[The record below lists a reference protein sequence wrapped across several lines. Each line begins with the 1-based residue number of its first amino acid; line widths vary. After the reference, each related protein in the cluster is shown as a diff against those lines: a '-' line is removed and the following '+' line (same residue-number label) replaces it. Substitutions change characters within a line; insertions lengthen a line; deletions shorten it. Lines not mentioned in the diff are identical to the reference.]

1 MPSAPPR
8 SGMPA
13 EIEARFAA
21 SDDAPLD
28 RLAVADRLGS
38 ARLGPMR
45 TADEIDLYLDTP
57 DGRLAEAGWACRLRS
72 RGDGWRVSLKGPS
85 ARHGGAGWLHERPE
99 IEGPAT
105 SEPDPGSWPPSA
117 ARARLMQL
125 VGGEGPMVERLRL
138 LQRRRERE
146 VAIDGAARGTL
157 SLDAVSVVHDGA
169 DVGRLRVVELELPA
183 GVDRAALE
191 PLAAALGAIAGL
203 APEPRSK
210 LERAVD
216 LVAEREA

>member
-1 MPSAPPR
+1 
-8 SGMPA
+8 MPA

-21 SDDAPLD
+21 ADDAALD
-28 RLAVADRLGS
+28 RLATVEHLGP

-45 TADEIDLYLDTP
+45 TAEEIDRYLDTP

-72 RGDGWRVSLKGPS
+72 RGDGWRVSLKGPP
-85 ARHGGAGWLHERPE
+85 AGDGSTAWLHERPE

-105 SEPDPGSWPPSA
+105 SELDPRAWPPSA
-117 ARARLMQL
+117 ARERLRELARA
-125 VGGEGPMVERLRL
+125 EGSLVERLRL

-146 VAIDGAARGTL
+146 VAIGGDARGTL
-157 SLDAVSVVHDGA
+157 SLDAVSVVYRGREI
-169 DVGRLRVVELELPA
+169 GRLKVVELELPE
-183 GVDRAALE
+183 GVERAALD
-191 PLAAALGAIAGL
+191 PLAAALGAITGL

>member
-1 MPSAPPR
+1 
-8 SGMPA
+8 MPA

-21 SDDAPLD
+21 ADDAPLD
-28 RLAVADRLGS
+28 RLATAAHLGP
-38 ARLGPMR
+38 ALLGPMR
-45 TADEIDLYLDTP
+45 TADEIDRYLDTP

-72 RGDGWRVSLKGPS
+72 RGDGWRVSLKGPP
-85 ARHGGAGWLHERPE
+85 AGDGSTAWLHERLE

-105 SEPDPGSWPPSA
+105 SGLDPRDWPPSA
-117 ARARLMQL
+117 ARQRLRQL
-125 VGGEGPMVERLRL
+125 AGGEGSMVERLRL

-146 VAIDGAARGTL
+146 VAIGGQAHGTL
-157 SLDAVSVVHDGA
+157 SLDAVSVVHRGNEI
-169 DVGRLRVVELELPA
+169 GRLRVVELELPG
-183 GVDRAALE
+183 GVERAALE

-216 LVAEREA
+216 LLAEREA